1 MSRLT
6 SAIFRSAVFAGVC
19 FVFAP
24 RAHGQLV
31 SASAASLAL
40 GDNYTALA
48 RGFNAVN
55 WNPANLGMPGSP
67 LLSFGFAG
75 RGAAG
80 MDPIS
85 LSDLSQYSGIA
96 ISQAVLSSWLARVR
110 AQGGQSLEADGAGA
124 FALSVGPLAFQV
136 GTSAYEHGKL
146 SPDAVEVLLY
156 GNAGETG
163 VTSVT
168 I

>member
-19 FVFAP
+19 VVFAP

-48 RGFNAVN
+48 RGFNAIN
-55 WNPANLGMPGSP
+55 WNPAGLGMPENP
-67 LLSFGFAG
+67 FFSFSLGG

-80 MDPIS
+80 TDPIS
-85 LSDLSQYSGIA
+85 FGDVAKYSGITVP
-96 ISQAVLSSWLARVR
+96 QAVLASWLSRVQQR
-110 AQGGQSLEADGAGA
+110 GGQSLEANGA
-124 FALSVGPLAFQV
+124 
-136 GTSAYEHGKL
+136 
-146 SPDAVEVLLY
+146 
-156 GNAGETG
+156 
-163 VTSVT
+163 
-168 I
+168 